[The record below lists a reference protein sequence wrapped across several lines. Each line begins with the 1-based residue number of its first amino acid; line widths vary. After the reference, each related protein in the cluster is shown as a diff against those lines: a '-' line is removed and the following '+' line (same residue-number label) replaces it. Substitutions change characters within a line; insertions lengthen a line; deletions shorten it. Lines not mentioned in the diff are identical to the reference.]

1 MNKLMSLAACAI
13 VATLAACA
21 EPPEPASR
29 SQMLETT
36 AVVKSIDLE
45 TRHVLI
51 KTEDGRMLTIVAGP
65 DVVNLDQVEPGD
77 RIKASYYESVAVEM
91 AADNATGTD
100 AVVAV
105 GRAPEGA
112 KPGAFI
118 GASVRKI
125 VTIVSFDP
133 NTNIVTFT
141 TPDGFPHSLVVKPE
155 MREFARALKPGD
167 RVDVA
172 YTESLAIGVVEIS
185 G

>member
-1 MNKLMSLAACAI
+1 MNKLMSSAACAI

-21 EPPEPASR
+21 TQPEPASR
-29 SQMLETT
+29 SQILETT
-36 AVVKSIDLE
+36 AVVESIDLVN
-45 TRHVLI
+45 RHVLL

-65 DVVNLDQVEPGD
+65 EVINLDQVEPGD

-91 AADNATGTD
+91 AADDATGTD
-100 AVVAV
+100 AVAAV

-118 GASVRKI
+118 GASVREI

-141 TPDGFPHSLVVKPE
+141 TPDGFSHSLVVKPE
-155 MREFARALKPGD
+155 MRDFARAVKPGD
-167 RVDVA
+167 RVDVL
-172 YTESLAIGVVEIS
+172 YSESLAIVVVEIP